1 MGLRRAVHVLVF
13 TRADGVPVRLAV
25 ERQVRALR
33 WALAWSPAD
42 ADVLAVCGS
51 TPGGDDVVGRI
62 WEQIPGPRA
71 RLDLIDGAAVRAQL
85 EQAAAS
91 LDDDALQERLARAA
105 DEASRRA
112 ADHAQIN
119 HEDMDGGDGGAPE
132 REDGGAEQGDMG
144 GTGHG
149 DMGGDRGGMGGMD
162 HGDMGAMDMSGPA
175 GIPLAGSADH
185 DRDGLEMDE
194 WHVVLGAGLPAWP
207 AGLVVRATLH
217 GDVVAGL
224 ETLADPTPG
233 APTREGGPDA
243 AAPALAVD
251 RPALLLDAAAS
262 VLELAGWSSAA
273 AAVRRLRDDLLDGSD
288 PRRLVARAERL
299 ARRVRRSLVLRWSLE
314 GMHRRPD
321 PAQAGHVVRARLLAL
336 LDDAVTSL
344 REPGTPLTA
353 TGPVS
358 LAALPDLAVGQEL
371 GTLRLLVASLALDA
385 GVVTRA

>member
-1 MGLRRAVHVLVF
+1 
-13 TRADGVPVRLAV
+13 
-25 ERQVRALR
+25 
-33 WALAWSPAD
+33 
-42 ADVLAVCGS
+42 VLAVCGS

-62 WEQIPGPRA
+62 WEQLPGPRA
-71 RLDLIDGAAVRAQL
+71 RLDLFGGAAVRAQL

-91 LDDDALQERLARAA
+91 LDDDALQRRLARAA
-105 DEASRRA
+105 DEASRRT
-112 ADHAQIN
+112 ADHTQIN

-132 REDGGAEQGDMG
+132 REGGGADQGD
-144 GTGHG
+144 
-149 DMGGDRGGMGGMD
+149 MGGMD
-162 HGDMGAMDMSGPA
+162 HGDMGGMDQGDMGGARGDMGGMDHGDMGTMDMSGPA
-175 GIPLAGSADH
+175 GIPLAGSADQ

-233 APTREGGPDA
+233 APMREGGPDA

-273 AAVRRLRDDLLDGSD
+273 AAVRRLRDDLLDGAD
-288 PRRLVARAERL
+288 PRRLVAGAERL
-299 ARRVRRSLVLRWSLE
+299 VRRVRRSLVLRWSLE

-353 TGPVS
+353 TGRAS

-385 GVVTRA
+385 GEVSRA